1 LLDTHG
7 ERRNTRNTAQGGRG
21 GSAAAANAT
30 HVKHL
35 RVAQRAFK
43 ACNNLLKANLNRSK
57 MDFSEQTPE
66 EKLKL
71 SQVLSGAGKVI
82 TAAAPF
88 VPALQPVAAVIGA
101 LKK

>member
-1 LLDTHG
+1 
-7 ERRNTRNTAQGGRG
+7 
-21 GSAAAANAT
+21 
-30 HVKHL
+30 
-35 RVAQRAFK
+35 
-43 ACNNLLKANLNRSK
+43 

-71 SQVLSGAGKVI
+71 GNILKPLGKI
-82 TAAAPF
+82 IPAIAPF